1 MRAPVNSSISV
12 RRRGVTLQ
20 GAIPHFKVLP
30 GEDQREYDELREAL
44 LFDLRPNT
52 PYERIIAEQL
62 LGLEWEARR
71 HRRLRDA
78 LVLSEFRTHLIK
90 AFQKVA
96 RHGLIPAWE
105 FEGEIRARKF
115 LASEDDRE
123 KSLKDLE
130 LIQTTPTELLAK
142 AYESMGLSLEPHE
155 RKIAEIEVRRRRLRE
170 DYERLTALR
179 KAPIEDA
186 EIVGE
191 P

>member
-1 MRAPVNSSISV
+1 MRAPINSNNSV

-44 LFDLRPNT
+44 LYDLRPST

-78 LVLSEFRTHLIK
+78 LVYSEFRTRLRG
-90 AFQKVA
+90 AFQMAA
-96 RHGLIPAWE
+96 RQGGFATWE
-105 FEGEIRARKF
+105 YDGERHARLF
-115 LASEDDRE
+115 LAGEDNRE
-123 KSLKDLE
+123 KSLKDLTE
-130 LIQTTPTELLAK
+130 IYTTPTELLAK
-142 AYESMGLSLEPHE
+142 AYQSVGLSLEPHE
-155 RKIAEIEVRRRRLRE
+155 RKITEIEVRRRRLRE

-191 P
+191 L